1 MKLKWTP
8 DQLYFY
14 LVCFIMLITV
24 ILGIINLVQ
33 AGIDLLLPV
42 PEPDYYNP
50 KEINNELY
58 ARSTL
63 PAEIIEQELEAQ
75 QEFRQTQAQK
85 QNFAT
90 ALSRLL
96 RGAVQI
102 LIAVPVYLYH
112 WRRIP
117 RLQDDLK
124 AE

>member
-1 MKLKWTP
+1 MKLKWTL

-14 LVCFIMLITV
+14 LVCFVMLVTV
-24 ILGIINLVQ
+24 IVGIINLVQ
-33 AGIDLLLPV
+33 AGIDLFLPV
-42 PEPDYYNP
+42 PEPDYYAR
-50 KEINNELY
+50 KEIISELY

-75 QEFRQTQAQK
+75 QEFRQVQARK
-85 QNFAT
+85 QNLAT

-96 RGAVQI
+96 RGAVQL

-117 RLQDDLK
+117 RLT
-124 AE
+124 